1 MKTQSIHR
9 QTDGASAA
17 QQDATGPV
25 RRQTAPVFI
34 QRKCKDCEEE
44 VRLKPAVSFAQ
55 QKSVGTH
62 RAGDAVSN
70 KIEST
75 RGQGG
80 QLPDQT
86 RNFMEQRMHADF
98 SNVRVHKDAD
108 AAQLSEDLNA
118 HAFTVGND
126 IYFNEG
132 KYAPESAQGQ
142 RLLAHELTHTLQQG
156 GAAQGIQRDDKDGD
170 KTYAP
175 KPEFDFKLLPPD
187 LQFKIFHLLLEADTS
202 KVHLDYHTKTFMAG
216 LSYQYGDALSFNL
229 KYKDFT
235 SKFGWTPGDNK
246 FSLGFNTGAFNA
258 GLSATPGQN
267 KYGLNLHYGAPL
279 LPYNFQ
285 MADTFNA
292 GGRSV
297 GNLVGG
303 LPGGLSDPI
312 GYYKQ
317 YKPDIENVTKTVDLV
332 KKITDEG
339 KTKIRFGADFSL
351 SYDPVNKVLVTAKVG
366 LLF

>member
-1 MKTQSIHR
+1 MKTQSIQR
-9 QTDGASAA
+9 QSEAVSSAQAEASGA
-17 QQDATGPV
+17 V
-25 RRQTAPVFI
+25 RRQNTPVFI
-34 QRKCKDCEEE
+34 QRKCKDCEDEI
-44 VRLKPAVSFAQ
+44 RLKPATSFAQ
-55 QKSVGTH
+55 KKGAENHKAS
-62 RAGDAVSN
+62 DAVSS
-70 KIEST
+70 KIDT
-75 RGQGG
+75 TKGQGN
-80 QLPDQT
+80 QLPEQT
-86 RNFMEQRMHADF
+86 RNFMERRMNADF

-108 AAQLSEDLNA
+108 AVQMSEELNA

-132 KYAPESAQGQ
+132 KYAPESREGQ
-142 RLLAHELTHTLQQG
+142 RLLAHELTHTMQQG
-156 GAAQGIQRDDKDGD
+156 GDVQGIQRDDKDGD

-175 KPEFDFKLLPPD
+175 KPEFDFKFLPPD

-202 KVHLDYHTKTFMAG
+202 KVHIDYQTKTFMAG

-229 KYKDFT
+229 KYRDFT
-235 SKFGWTPGDNK
+235 TKFGWTPGDNK
-246 FSLGFNTGAFNA
+246 FSLGFNTGAFSA
-258 GLSATPGQN
+258 GLSATPGES
-267 KYGLNLHYGAPL
+267 KYGLGLHYGAPL

-292 GGRSV
+292 GGRSF

-303 LPGGLSDPI
+303 LPGAINDPI

-317 YKPDIENVTKTVDLV
+317 YKPDIENVSKTVDLV

-339 KTKIRFGADFSL
+339 KSKIRFGADFSL

>member
-1 MKTQSIHR
+1 MKTQSTYR
-9 QTDGASAA
+9 QSDLSRAA
-17 QQDATGPV
+17 QNEASGAV
-25 RRQTAPVFI
+25 RRQTAPVFV
-34 QRKCKDCEEE
+34 QRNCKDCEDE
-44 VRLKPAVSFAQ
+44 VRLKPNTSFAQ
-55 QKSVGTH
+55 KKGAESH
-62 RAGDAVSN
+62 LASDAVSN
-70 KIEST
+70 RIETT
-75 RGQGG
+75 RGNGS

-86 RNFMEQRMHADF
+86 RNFMEQRMNADF
-98 SNVRVHKDAD
+98 SQVRVHKDAD
-108 AAQLSEDLNA
+108 AAQLSEDLHA

-156 GAAQGIQRDDKDGD
+156 GAAAGIQRDDKEGD

-187 LQFKIFHLLLEADTS
+187 LQFRIFHLLLEADTS

-229 KYKDFT
+229 KYRDFT

-246 FSLGFNTGAFNA
+246 LSLGFNYGAFNA
-258 GLSATPGQN
+258 NLSATPGEN
-267 KYGLNLHYGAPL
+267 KYGLGLHYGAKL

-292 GGRSV
+292 GGRSF

-303 LPGGLSDPI
+303 LPGAINDPI
-312 GYYKQ
+312 GFYKQ

-332 KKITDEG
+332 KSITDEG
-339 KTKIRFGADFSL
+339 KSKIRFGADFSL

-366 LLF
+366 ILF